1 MSYPLAS
8 TTWEDEEIDAAIEV
22 LKSKNTTM
30 GEKVSQFENNFAKKF
45 GAKFAVMSN
54 SGSSAN
60 LLAVAA
66 ISEKYKIK
74 RGAVV
79 LVPAISWSTTYF
91 PFHQYGFKLRFADV
105 DIDTLNY
112 DISHVERILKNEKV
126 DLICAV
132 NLLGNPN
139 EFDKLKRL
147 AGDIPIFE
155 DNCESM
161 GASYK
166 DKQAGTIGIA
176 GSFST
181 FFSHHI
187 CTMEGGVTVTDDE
200 HLHHLMLSIR
210 SHGWTRNLPSKNF
223 VSGIK
228 SDNEF
233 EESFKF
239 VIPGYNLR
247 PLEIEAA
254 IGIKQLHKIDRFLEF
269 RRLNA
274 KKMRSTIFEKYNNC
288 VRFQKEIGNS
298 SWFGFSMIFENLETR
313 NKAVK
318 IFEKKK
324 INCRPVVSGN
334 FCRQP
339 VIQMLDSKFD
349 KLDSADIVHERGLFV
364 GNHHFS
370 IDEQIILLDQAL
382 QEIVS

>member
-8 TTWEDEEIDAAIEV
+8 TTWEDDEIEVAINV

-30 GEKVSQFENNFAKKF
+30 GEKVLQFENDFAKKF

-60 LLAVAA
+60 LIAVAA
-66 ISEKYKIK
+66 ISEKYKLG
-74 RGAVV
+74 RGSTV

-105 DIDTLNY
+105 DLDTLNY
-112 DISHVERILKNEKV
+112 DISHVESILKNEKI

-139 EFDKLKRL
+139 EFDKLKTL
-147 AGDIPIFE
+147 AADIPIFE

-161 GASYK
+161 GATYNG
-166 DKQAGTIGIA
+166 KQTGTIGIV

-181 FFSHHI
+181 FFSHHM

-200 HLHHLMLSIR
+200 HLYHLMLSIR
-210 SHGWTRNLPSKNF
+210 AHGWTRNLPSKNF

-228 SDNEF
+228 SEDRF

-254 IGIKQLHKIDRFLEF
+254 IGISQLRKIDRFVNV

-274 KKMRSTIFEKYNNC
+274 EKFKSVIVEKRKNE
-288 VRFQKEIGNS
+288 VRFQKELGNS
-298 SWFGFSMIFENLETR
+298 SWFGFSMIFEDVEIR
-313 NKAVK
+313 NRAIKVFDTNK
-318 IFEKKK
+318 ID
-324 INCRPVVSGN
+324 CRPVVAGN

-349 KLDSADIVHERGLFV
+349 KLDNADIVHERGLFV
-364 GNHHFS
+364 GNHHFAL
-370 IDEQIILLDQAL
+370 EEEILLLDRAL
-382 QEIVS
+382 QEVFS